1 MENASVPF
9 FKKPLFWIIT
19 LVVVILLSVGFGVYK
34 YFALARELSDIRT
47 NPGKIQEIAKRENK
61 KLVEEIGK
69 LMELPKDEEPTVA
82 LVNDVERLKSQS
94 FFQNA
99 KNGDKVLIYTTA
111 KKAILYRPSEG
122 KVIEVA
128 PVTIGSSASSS
139 AQIAQSRV
147 VLRNG
152 TTVAGLA
159 KKYEIELKSKAPL
172 VTVVDRETSVNQDV
186 TKTILVDLSGA
197 KGQAAQDLAKSLGL
211 TLSDLPKNEG
221 KPQTS
226 AEYLII
232 LGVDKK

>member
-1 MENASVPF
+1 MENAPLPF
-9 FKKPLFWIIT
+9 FKKSLFWIIILA
-19 LVVVILLSVGFGVYK
+19 LVVISGVGFGVYK

-47 NPGKIQEIAKRENK
+47 NPGKIQEITKKENK
-61 KLVEEIGK
+61 KLVDEIGR

-82 LVNDVERLKSQS
+82 LVNDIERLKSQA

-111 KKAILYRPSEG
+111 KKAILYRPSDG

-128 PVTIGSSASSS
+128 PVTIGGSASPS

-159 KKYEIELKSKAPL
+159 KKYEVELKSKAAL
-172 VTVVDRETSVNQDV
+172 VSVVDRETSVNQDV
-186 TKTILVDLSGA
+186 TKTILVDLSGTKA
-197 KGQAAQDLAKSLGL
+197 QAAQDLAKTLGL

-221 KPQTS
+221 KPQTP